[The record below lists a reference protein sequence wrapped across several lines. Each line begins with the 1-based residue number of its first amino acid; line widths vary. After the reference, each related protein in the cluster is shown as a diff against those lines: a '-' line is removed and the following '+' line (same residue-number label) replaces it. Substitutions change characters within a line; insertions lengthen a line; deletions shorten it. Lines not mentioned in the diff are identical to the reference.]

1 MSWQP
6 SAAAGLVFIGM
17 CLLGSLI
24 IELWRHYPSR
34 DKAMHRHALAVMSDK
49 ADTGDQNHSGYDNRT
64 NDNDGHRAP
73 RS

>member
-24 IELWRHYPSR
+24 IELRRHYPSHN
-34 DKAMHRHALAVMSDK
+34 KAMHLRVDSLMADK
-49 ADTGDQNHSGYDNRT
+49 TNGNNQEQSCYD

>member
-6 SAAAGLVFIGM
+6 SAAAGIVFIFA

-24 IELWRHYPSR
+24 IELRRHYTSR
-34 DKAMHRHALAVMSDK
+34 NKAMHLRVASLMADK
-49 ADTGDQNHSGYDNRT
+49 TNGNGQEQSGYDNRS
-64 NDNDGHRAP
+64 NDNDGHGAP

>member
-6 SAAAGLVFIGM
+6 SAAAGIVFIFA

-24 IELWRHYPSR
+24 IELRRHYLRR
-34 DKAMHRHALAVMSDK
+34 DKAMHLRITALMADK
-49 ADTGDQNHSGYDNRT
+49 TNGKGQEQSGYDNRT
-64 NDNDGHRAP
+64 NDNDGHGAP